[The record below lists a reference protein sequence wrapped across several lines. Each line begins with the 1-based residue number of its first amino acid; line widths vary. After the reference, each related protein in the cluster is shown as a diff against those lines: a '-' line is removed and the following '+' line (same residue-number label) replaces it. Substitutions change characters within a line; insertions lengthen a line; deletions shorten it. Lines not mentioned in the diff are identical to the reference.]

1 MELNFLRHI
10 SVIVSK
16 PELKDKDKVQQ
27 QVARKNVLQIKKQN
41 QMNARRIESAD
52 KLKG

>member
-1 MELNFLRHI
+1 MSMEKCTKR
-10 SVIVSK
+10 
-16 PELKDKDKVQQ
+16 DKVQK

-41 QMNARRIESAD
+41 QMNARTIERAD